1 MLPASFLSSQLLTA
15 LQTLLKLCQD
25 NINADIVLDA
35 AREMLI
41 QNILTEDI
49 FNTVF
54 VGTQFHRENN
64 IARELQ
70 KVADTLNGLESY
82 CGAIKQSAS
91 GIANHHEKQQFLGN
105 RIL

>member
-25 NINADIVLDA
+25 NINAGIVLD
-35 AREMLI
+35 
-41 QNILTEDI
+41 D
-49 FNTVF
+49 
-54 VGTQFHRENN
+54 
-64 IARELQ
+64 ARELQ
-70 KVADTLNGLESY
+70 KVADTFFTGSTKKNTLKGLESY
-82 CGAIKQSAS
+82 YGAIKQSAS